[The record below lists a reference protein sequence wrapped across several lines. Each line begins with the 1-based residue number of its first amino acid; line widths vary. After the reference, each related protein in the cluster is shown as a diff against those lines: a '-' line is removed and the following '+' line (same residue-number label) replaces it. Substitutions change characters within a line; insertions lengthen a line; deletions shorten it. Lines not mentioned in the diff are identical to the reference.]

1 MIFFARKA
9 ENVIYW
15 ILLMKKTLLILCGRF
30 NKQEYYHI
38 MKKKRIT
45 AALLALGLST
55 VTVFSQLPVLAA
67 EETAAEAAEQTP
79 AVADPSVVTTNG
91 IDGWPQ
97 ASDISS
103 TAAIVMETST
113 NTVLY
118 SKNADQALYPA
129 SAVKIMTCLLA
140 LENSSLDDQVT
151 MTATGVSGVTDGGA
165 NISSQLDEVFT
176 MEQCLYAIMVASAND
191 IALQVAEHVGGSV
204 EAFVQLMN
212 TRAQELGCTN
222 TVFTNPT
229 GLPDENQHITAHD
242 MALIMEAA
250 MNNETFRTIADTT
263 SYTLP
268 ATNMSGG
275 ERVLTNSFTM
285 INNAS
290 DGYYEPCIG
299 GKEGYTEASGSTL
312 VCEASK
318 NNMNLVCIVLNGA
331 SGVTDDE
338 AIALLN
344 YGFDNFSP
352 LTITDS
358 DFNRISGG
366 TVIVP
371 NDVTED
377 SLTTEDTSSDSQ
389 ITRQY
394 YFGGTPVGTAVLE
407 DVEQESND
415 VAVTGQKNM
424 EAAQKYSASHTATP
438 YYIIG
443 AIGAA
448 FLLFFLFLLIRVIKS

>member
-1 MIFFARKA
+1 
-9 ENVIYW
+9 
-15 ILLMKKTLLILCGRF
+15 MKRF
-30 NKQEYYHI
+30 S
-38 MKKKRIT
+38 
-45 AALLALGLST
+45 AALLALGLGT
-55 VTVFSQLPVLAA
+55 ATLFTQLPVRATEKTA
-67 EETAAEAAEQTP
+67 DTAADTAVQT
-79 AVADPSVVTTNG
+79 ADPSIVTTNG
-91 IDGWPQ
+91 IQGWPQ

-129 SAVKIMTCLLA
+129 SAVKVMTCLMA

-165 NISSQLDEVFT
+165 NISAQLDEVFT

-191 IALQVAEHVGGSV
+191 IALQVAEHISGSV
-204 EAFVQLMN
+204 EDFVAAMN

-229 GLPDENQHITAHD
+229 GLPDENQHTTAHD

-250 MNNETFRTIADTT
+250 MANDTFRTIAQTT
-263 SYTLP
+263 SYTIP
-268 ATNMSGG
+268 ATNVSGG
-275 ERVLTNSFTM
+275 DRALTNNFTM
-285 INNAS
+285 INSSS
-290 DGYYEPCIG
+290 DSYYEPCIG

-318 NNMNLVCIVLNGA
+318 NNMKLVCVVLNGA

-344 YGFDNFSP
+344 YGFDNFTP
-352 LTITDS
+352 LTLPDD
-358 DFNRISGG
+358 DFNRLSGG

-371 NDVTED
+371 AGTGADA
-377 SLTTEDTSSDSQ
+377 LTTEDSSSDGQ

-394 YFGGTPVGTAVLE
+394 YFGGTPVGTAILE
-407 DVEQESND
+407 NVEQQTD
-415 VAVTGQKNM
+415 DAAATGQKNM
-424 EAAQKYSASHTATP
+424 EAAQNFSVSHTTAP

-448 FLLFFLFLLIRVIKS
+448 FLLFFLFLMIRVIKS

>member
-1 MIFFARKA
+1 
-9 ENVIYW
+9 
-15 ILLMKKTLLILCGRF
+15 MKKMKRF
-30 NKQEYYHI
+30 S
-38 MKKKRIT
+38 
-45 AALLALGLST
+45 AALLVLGLGT
-55 VTVFSQLPVLAA
+55 ATLFTQLPVRAA
-67 EETAAEAAEQTP
+67 EKTADTAANTAVQT
-79 AVADPSVVTTNG
+79 ADPSIVTTNG
-91 IDGWPQ
+91 IQGWPQ

-129 SAVKIMTCLLA
+129 SAVKVMTCLMA

-165 NISSQLDEVFT
+165 NISAQLDEVFT

-191 IALQVAEHVGGSV
+191 IALQVAEHISGSV
-204 EAFVQLMN
+204 EDFVAAMN

-229 GLPDENQHITAHD
+229 GLPDENQHTTAHD
-242 MALIMEAA
+242 MTLIMEAA
-250 MNNETFRTIADTT
+250 MANDTFRTIAQTT
-263 SYTLP
+263 SYTIP
-268 ATNMSGG
+268 ATNVSGG
-275 ERVLTNSFTM
+275 DRVLTNNFTM
-285 INNAS
+285 INSSS
-290 DGYYEPCIG
+290 DSYYEPCIG

-318 NNMNLVCIVLNGA
+318 NNMKLVCVVLNGA

-344 YGFDNFSP
+344 YGFDNFTP
-352 LTITDS
+352 LTLPDD
-358 DFNRISGG
+358 DFNRLSGG

-371 NDVTED
+371 AGTGADA
-377 SLTTEDTSSDSQ
+377 LTTEDSSSDGQ

-394 YFGGTPVGTAVLE
+394 YFGGTPVGTAILE
-407 DVEQESND
+407 NVEQQTD
-415 VAVTGQKNM
+415 DAAATGQKNM
-424 EAAQKYSASHTATP
+424 EAAQNFSVSHTTAP

-448 FLLFFLFLLIRVIKS
+448 FLLFFLFLMIRVIKS

>member
-1 MIFFARKA
+1 
-9 ENVIYW
+9 
-15 ILLMKKTLLILCGRF
+15 
-30 NKQEYYHI
+30 

-55 VTVFSQLPVLAA
+55 VTVFSQLPVFAA
-67 EETAAEAAEQTP
+67 EETAAEATEAATEAAADAPAQTD
-79 AVADPSVVTTNG
+79 ADPSVVITNG
-91 IDGWPQ
+91 IDGWPK

-103 TAAIVMETST
+103 TAAVVMETST

-118 SKNADQALYPA
+118 SKNADQPLYPA

-165 NISSQLDEVFT
+165 NISAQLDEVFT

-204 EAFVQLMN
+204 DAFVQSMN

-250 MNNETFRTIADTT
+250 MANDTFRTIAATT

-285 INNAS
+285 INSAS
-290 DGYYEPCIG
+290 DGYYEACIG

-318 NNMNLVCIVLNGA
+318 NNMNLVCVVLNGA
-331 SGVTDDE
+331 SGITDDE

-352 LTITDS
+352 LTIADN

-366 TVIVP
+366 TVIAP
-371 NDVTED
+371 NGATED
-377 SLTTEDTSSDSQ
+377 NLTTEDTASDGQ
-389 ITRQY
+389 IVRQY

-407 DVEQESND
+407 DTEQETND
-415 VAVTGQKNM
+415 AAVTGQKNM
-424 EAAQKYSASHTATP
+424 EAAQQFSASHTTTP

-448 FLLFFLFLLIRVIKS
+448 FLLFFLFLMIKVIKS

>member
-1 MIFFARKA
+1 
-9 ENVIYW
+9 
-15 ILLMKKTLLILCGRF
+15 MKRF
-30 NKQEYYHI
+30 S
-38 MKKKRIT
+38 
-45 AALLALGLST
+45 AALLVLGLGT
-55 VTVFSQLPVLAA
+55 ATLFTQLPVRAA
-67 EETAAEAAEQTP
+67 EKTADTAANTAVQT
-79 AVADPSVVTTNG
+79 ADPSIVTTNG
-91 IDGWPQ
+91 IQGWPQ

-129 SAVKIMTCLLA
+129 SAVKVMTCLMA

-165 NISSQLDEVFT
+165 NISAQLDEVFT

-191 IALQVAEHVGGSV
+191 IALQVAEHISGSV
-204 EAFVQLMN
+204 EDFVAAMN

-229 GLPDENQHITAHD
+229 GLPDENQHTTAHD
-242 MALIMEAA
+242 MTLIMEAA
-250 MNNETFRTIADTT
+250 MANDTFRTIAQTT
-263 SYTLP
+263 SYTIP
-268 ATNMSGG
+268 ATNVSGG
-275 ERVLTNSFTM
+275 DRVLTNNFTM
-285 INNAS
+285 INSSS
-290 DGYYEPCIG
+290 DSYYEPCIG

-318 NNMNLVCIVLNGA
+318 NNMKLVCVVLNGA

-344 YGFDNFSP
+344 YGFDNFTP
-352 LTITDS
+352 LTLPDD
-358 DFNRISGG
+358 DFNRLSGG

-371 NDVTED
+371 AGTGADA
-377 SLTTEDTSSDSQ
+377 LTTEDSSSDGQ

-394 YFGGTPVGTAVLE
+394 YFGGTPVGTAILE
-407 DVEQESND
+407 NVEQQTD
-415 VAVTGQKNM
+415 DAAATGQKNM
-424 EAAQKYSASHTATP
+424 EAAQNFSVSHTTAP

-448 FLLFFLFLLIRVIKS
+448 VLLFFLFLMIRVIKS